1 MLLKKIFWFWWRR
14 TKSDSE
20 FLSYNLMLN
29 SGKKNSAIKKM
40 NILTLELSGK
50 KILNFQQIGNW
61 IRWTISQRKTIT
73 YFVRNSGC
81 ENKETLSSQYNR
93 NRTPYS
99 TPAISTSY
107 SPLQN
112 DLLLDEE
119 LVWIDHSFNSKH
131 QRAITKSLQI
141 TTVLSFKQ

>member
-1 MLLKKIFWFWWRR
+1 LTGGVPNVAEKNILILVEENKIWFRVFVIQPNV
-14 TKSDSE
+14 E
-20 FLSYNLMLN
+20 FR
-29 SGKKNSAIKKM
+29 KKNSAMKKM

-119 LVWIDHSFNSKH
+119 LVWIDHVFNS
-131 QRAITKSLQI
+131 
-141 TTVLSFKQ
+141 